1 MQMAIALGAKL
12 MASAGTAMA
21 AGKAA
26 MGMGAAAGAGG
37 MGAAAGAG
45 GIGGASASGIAS
57 VAAAAGK
64 AGAGA
69 SLLSKLQ
76 MGATALSAF
85 SSFAGGMSDR
95 RLAQE
100 QALEARYGARQSIL
114 QGVQQSNEIL
124 DGVVNEMART
134 RVAYAAAGV
143 DPFSGTPQDVIGRIG
158 RDGERDM
165 EISRSDALVRYLSA
179 RRSMRALE
187 QRGRSAGLRGIVG
200 AAASVAGGLIDLKER
215 G

>member
-12 MASAGTAMA
+12 MAAAGPAMA
-21 AGKAA
+21 AGKTAL
-26 MGMGAAAGAGG
+26 GMSAAAGAGG
-37 MGAAAGAG
+37 VGAGTAG
-45 GIGGASASGIAS
+45 GIGSIA
-57 VAAAAGK
+57 AAAGAAGK
-64 AGAGA
+64 AGATA
-69 SLLSKLQ
+69 SLLGKLQ

-95 RLAQE
+95 RMAQE
-100 QALEARYGARQSIL
+100 QALEARYGARQAIT

-124 DGVVNEMART
+124 DGVVTEMARK

-187 QRGRSAGLRGIVG
+187 QRGGAAGLRGIVG
-200 AAASVAGGLIDLKER
+200 AAASITGGLIDLKER

>member
-12 MASAGTAMA
+12 MAGAGTAMA
-21 AGKAA
+21 AGKTAL
-26 MGMGAAAGAGG
+26 GI
-37 MGAAAGAG
+37 GAAAGAG
-45 GIGGASASGIAS
+45 GIGASSAGGIAS
-57 VAAAAGK
+57 VAAAASK
-64 AGAGA
+64 AAGGA

-100 QALEARYGARQSIL
+100 QALEARYGARQAIL

-134 RVAYAAAGV
+134 RVAYASAGV

-179 RRSMRALE
+179 RRSIRALE
-187 QRGRSAGLRGIVG
+187 KRGGAAGLRGIVG
-200 AAASVAGGLIDLKER
+200 AAASVTGGLIDLKER